1 VTEQQ
6 LARLGEHVAAEQDA
20 LPAPDPSARTRRL
33 LAERAAARR
42 RPGVGPGGLP
52 VWARLSLAAL
62 LLSGLLAL
70 AGGVLRSPP
79 LSFTV
84 GGQGNQGVLM
94 AWESAPPAAH
104 LPLRFSDGTRIELGP
119 NARARVVAVG
129 RAGAEVVIES
139 GRAHVDVVPARLR
152 LPGESAWRVS
162 LGPFAVEVKGTRF
175 DVQWEPHAGELE
187 LDLFEGSVTV
197 SGCEAGQSHT
207 LVAGQGLRASCRQRG
222 WTVLSLGELARR
234 EATPAPLPAAPALEG
249 TLPDAVES
257 PAEPLPAVERET
269 LRTRPRRGAAAA
281 LSAPSWQQLAR
292 EGRYASAYAAALSA
306 GFERESARAAASDL
320 VLLGDTARLQGDEER
335 ARHAYTVARGRFP
348 GSAAAGNAA
357 FALGRLAVEAEP
369 DAALQWFER
378 YLREQPQGPLAAA
391 ADDWLFELAARA
403 AEPGRL
409 REVATTYLRRRPAGA
424 HAADARRIL
433 GVP

>member
-1 VTEQQ
+1 MTEQQ

-20 LPAPDPSARTRRL
+20 LPAPDPSERTRRL
-33 LAERAAARR
+33 LAERAAKRR
-42 RPGVGPGGLP
+42 RPGAAARAVP

-70 AGGVLRSPP
+70 AGVVFRSPP

-84 GGQGNQGVLM
+84 GEQGNQGMLM
-94 AWESAPPAAH
+94 AWESAPPAAP
-104 LPLRFSDGTRIELGP
+104 LPLRFSDGTRIELEP

-152 LPGESAWRVS
+152 LPGESAWRLS

-175 DVQWEPHAGELE
+175 DVMWEPHAGELE
-187 LDLFEGSVTV
+187 LDLFEGTVTV

-222 WTVLSLGELARR
+222 WTVLSLRELARR
-234 EATPAPLPAAPALEG
+234 EAAPEPPPPAPALEVVS
-249 TLPDAVES
+249 PAAVEG
-257 PAEPLPAVERET
+257 PAEPPRVDASER
-269 LRTRPRRGAAAA
+269 LRKRAPRSATATP
-281 LSAPSWQQLAR
+281 SAPSWQQLAR
-292 EGRYASAYAAALSA
+292 EGRYASAYTAALSA
-306 GFERESARAAASDL
+306 GFERESARAAAGDL
-320 VLLGDTARLQGDEER
+320 VLLGDTARLQGDVER
-335 ARHAYTVARGRFP
+335 ARHAYTVARGRFA

-357 FALGRLAVEAEP
+357 FALGRLTVESEP
-369 DAALQWFER
+369 DAAAQWFER
-378 YLREQPQGPLAAA
+378 YLREQPLGPLAAS

-409 REVATTYLRRRPAGA
+409 REVATTYLRRRPTGA

-433 GVP
+433 GAP